1 MLFQEG
7 LYEKNNEKY
16 SLLFTTEIIYGKEK
30 SILECYLE
38 NGIKKYK
45 LIAKDGILDGID
57 SVEIWRDKI
66 KKEKELQK
74 IKELEL

>member
-1 MLFQEG
+1 MK
-7 LYEKNNEKY
+7 KNNEKY

>member
-1 MLFQEG
+1 MK
-7 LYEKNNEKY
+7 KNNEKY
-16 SLLFTTEIIYGKEK
+16 SLIFTTEIIYGKEK
-30 SILECYLE
+30 SILECYIE

-57 SVEIWRDKI
+57 SIEIWRDKI

>member
-1 MLFQEG
+1 MK
-7 LYEKNNEKY
+7 KNNEKY

-74 IKELEL
+74 IKEKEHKN

>member
-1 MLFQEG
+1 MK
-7 LYEKNNEKY
+7 KNNEKY
-16 SLLFTTEIIYGKEK
+16 SLIFTTEIIYGKEK
-30 SILECYLE
+30 SILECYIE

-57 SVEIWRDKI
+57 SIEIWRDKI
-66 KKEKELQK
+66 KKEKELEK

>member
-1 MLFQEG
+1 MK
-7 LYEKNNEKY
+7 KNNEKY

-45 LIAKDGILDGID
+45 LITKDGILDGID

>member
-1 MLFQEG
+1 MK
-7 LYEKNNEKY
+7 KNNEKY
-16 SLLFTTEIIYGKEK
+16 SLIFTNEIIYGKEK
-30 SILECYLE
+30 SILECYIE

-57 SVEIWRDKI
+57 SIEIWRDKI

>member
-1 MLFQEG
+1 MK
-7 LYEKNNEKY
+7 KNNEKY

-45 LIAKDGILDGID
+45 LIAKDGILDGIN

>member
-1 MLFQEG
+1 MK
-7 LYEKNNEKY
+7 KNNEKY
-16 SLLFTTEIIYGKEK
+16 SLIFTTEIIYGKEK
-30 SILECYLE
+30 SILECYIE

-45 LIAKDGILDGID
+45 LIAKGGILDGID
-57 SVEIWRDKI
+57 SIEIWRDKI

>member
-1 MLFQEG
+1 M
-7 LYEKNNEKY
+7 KKY

>member
-1 MLFQEG
+1 M
-7 LYEKNNEKY
+7 KKDNEKY

-30 SILECYLE
+30 SILECYIE

-57 SVEIWRDKI
+57 SIELWRERI
-66 KKEKELQK
+66 KKEKELK
-74 IKELEL
+74 KTRELEL